1 MSVINVGLIGAGT
14 VGCGV
19 IKVLRENRD
28 IIEKRAGVRLEI
40 KKIADIDPGRKR
52 PIEIPK
58 NLFTKNAREIIEDSS
73 IPIVIELVGGT
84 TVAKDFIL
92 GAIKNRKHVVTAN
105 KALLGHYGREIFE
118 AASENGVDIGF
129 EASVGGGIPIIR
141 TIRDGY
147 VGNRIISIYGIINGT
162 SNYILSKMTEEG
174 KEFNDVLKQAQDAG
188 YAEADPSLDIDGID
202 AAHKLSIL
210 IMLSFGTFLDFEKIH
225 VEGIRG
231 ITTLDISF
239 ADEFG
244 YKIKL
249 LAVAKSERDGIEAR
263 VHPTLVQKGTPIAD
277 VSGAFNAIYIVGD
290 AVGPNMLYGMGAGM
304 MPTASAVVSDIV
316 QIAKN
321 ITLGNSHSSL
331 PRFNVGAVNELP
343 LLSTSEIT
351 AKYYLRFQAEDTPGV
366 LGQIAR
372 SLGGNNI
379 SIESVIQK
387 GRQTDGGDVPV
398 VIMTHEAKE
407 KDLMSALEEIDKFP
421 AIKCKSVF
429 IRIEE
434 L

>member
-1 MSVINVGLIGAGT
+1 MNVVNIGLIGAGT

-19 IKVLRENRD
+19 IKVLGENRD
-28 IIEKRAGVRLEI
+28 IIEKRVGIRLEI
-40 KKIADIDPGRKR
+40 KKIAEIDPDRKR
-52 PIEIPK
+52 PVEIPR
-58 NLFTKNAREIIEDSS
+58 NLFTSNAWEIIEDES

-84 TVAKDFIL
+84 TIAKDFIL
-92 GAIKNRKHVVTAN
+92 GAIRNRKNVVTAN
-105 KALLGHYGREIFE
+105 KALLGHYGREIFS

-141 TIRDGY
+141 AIKDGY
-147 VGNRIISIYGIINGT
+147 VGNRILSIYGIINGT

-174 KEFNDVLKQAQDAG
+174 KEFNEVLKQAKDKG

-202 AAHKLSIL
+202 AAHKLSLL
-210 IMLSFGTFLDFEKIH
+210 IMLSFGSFLDFKKIH

-231 ITTLDISF
+231 ITPLDISF

-249 LAVAKSERDGIEAR
+249 LAIAKSEKDGIEAR
-263 VHPTLVQKGTPIAD
+263 VHPTLVEKGTPIAD

-321 ITLGNSHSSL
+321 ITLGNSNSSL
-331 PRFNVGAVNELP
+331 PRFYQERAP
-343 LLSTSEIT
+343 LSVIPVSEIT
-351 AKYYLRFQAEDTPGV
+351 AKYYLRFQAEDRPGV
-366 LGQIAR
+366 LGQIAG
-372 SLGGNNI
+372 SLGKNNI

-387 GRQTDGGDVPV
+387 GRQLGGEVPV

-407 KDLMSALEEIDKFP
+407 RDLISALEEIDRFP
-421 AIKCKSVF
+421 PIKGKSVF